1 MSLLHNDNIATVRW
15 RSNRCPP
22 TAFKRCVFYSTSL
35 SAFAFLCGKA
45 GVLLS
50 LTSGSTLLLKRCV
63 RLFTCKQA
71 SAATKLVPRWVSTL
85 LIFFFCKFALLRL
98 PAIYIFLSPFI
109 AYSSGRLSQTS
120 TASTQQVPTMA
131 TLTSSWRESTST
143 TTRPLAV
150 NTCQELCWLI
160 WSLAQWTQFAR
171 DHLDRFLDLTT
182 LFLVRYR
189 FELDNIKPFY
199 SMGNCTYMGN
209 RCYSVTPFLL

>member
-1 MSLLHNDNIATVRW
+1 MRSHFCVERQVFFSLLHPVLPYSWKDAWDCSPASRPVRQPNW
-15 RSNRCPP
+15 CQGEWVP
-22 TAFKRCVFYSTSL
+22 C
-35 SAFAFLCGKA
+35 
-45 GVLLS
+45 
-50 LTSGSTLLLKRCV
+50 
-63 RLFTCKQA
+63 LF
-71 SAATKLVPRWVSTL
+71 
-85 LIFFFCKFALLRL
+85 FFFCKFALLRL

-131 TLTSSWRESTST
+131 TLTSSWRESTCT

-150 NTCQELCWLI
+150 NTCQEPCWLI